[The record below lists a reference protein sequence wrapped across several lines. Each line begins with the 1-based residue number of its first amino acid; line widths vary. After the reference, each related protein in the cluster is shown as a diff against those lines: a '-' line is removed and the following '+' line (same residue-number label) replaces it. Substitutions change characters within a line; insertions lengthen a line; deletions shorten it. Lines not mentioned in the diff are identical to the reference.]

1 MSLKPFLPLLLLT
14 LALAACAPVELPTD
28 APQAEPTGVLGEPQP
43 AHIDNV
49 DVEIGVGSPIPVHA
63 VIGGTLPSPCD
74 QIAQVLQSR
83 SGTDLAIT
91 ILTTTSTDETCLQDP
106 IPFTM
111 RVPLN
116 MIGFGPGDYTVDVN
130 GMRAPLA
137 WTYGDPAPVVMATEG
152 APGMKEA
159 HIDNVDVV
167 VGLGSPL
174 PVHLV
179 VSGTLP
185 NSCARLGEVALRRIG
200 TTGQGFDLDLVSH
213 TYVGDNCIA
222 DAMPFQLE
230 FPLNVVGLPDGPAR
244 VTINGVTTTVDWQ
257 TPQ

>member
-1 MSLKPFLPLLLLT
+1 MSLKPHLLLLVLT
-14 LALAACAPVELPTD
+14 LALTACAPVDLPAD
-28 APQAEPTGVLGEPQP
+28 APTAEPTGVLGEPQP

-63 VIGGTLPSPCD
+63 IIGGTLPGPCD
-74 QIAQVLQSR
+74 QIAQVQQSR
-83 SGTDLAIT
+83 AGTDLQIT
-91 ILTTTSTDETCLQDP
+91 ILTTTSTDESCLQDP
-106 IPFTM
+106 IPFTL

-130 GMRAPLA
+130 GLRAPLA

-159 HIDNVDVV
+159 HIDNVDVA

-200 TTGQGFDLDLVSH
+200 TTGQGFDLDLVSY
-213 TYVGDNCIA
+213 TYASDNCIA
-222 DAMPFQLE
+222 DTMPFQLE
-230 FPLNVVGLPDGPAR
+230 FPLNVVSLPDGPAT
-244 VTINGVTTTVDWQ
+244 VNVNGVETTVDWQ
-257 TPQ
+257 NAQ